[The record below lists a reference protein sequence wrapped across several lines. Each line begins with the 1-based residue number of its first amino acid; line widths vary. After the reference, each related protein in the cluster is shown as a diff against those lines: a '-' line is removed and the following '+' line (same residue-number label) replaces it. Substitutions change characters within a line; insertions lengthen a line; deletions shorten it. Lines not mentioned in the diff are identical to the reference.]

1 MCSVGPSFE
10 TPWPWWSSRITLS
23 PSISARATAPS
34 ASSPLAPERRRRHLR
49 GQTPQL
55 SPDPLEAPAQSRT
68 RRTAELKLDPDGSIT
83 GDITLTCRFLAAD
96 QQAAEAAAK
105 DALQAAVPHDVQL
118 KLVALKGL
126 DTYNTPLT
134 AAFTVSGQLGGA
146 TGKRILIPA
155 Q

>member
-1 MCSVGPSFE
+1 
-10 TPWPWWSSRITLS
+10 
-23 PSISARATAPS
+23 
-34 ASSPLAPERRRRHLR
+34 
-49 GQTPQL
+49 
-55 SPDPLEAPAQSRT
+55 
-68 RRTAELKLDPDGSIT
+68 
-83 GDITLTCRFLAAD
+83 
-96 QQAAEAAAK
+96 
-105 DALQAAVPHDVQL
+105 VPHDVQL